1 MHPSFKVYSVSL
13 KRPKNK
19 LPSLF
24 KKYGLH
30 ILSALL
36 LIISFFYNSG
46 QQALLADEP
55 TRALNALEIML
66 RQNPIPTINGEIYL
80 NKPPLYNWMLI
91 PFYKAFGF
99 DEAIT
104 RLPAILSLLIL
115 GFLVFYFNRK
125 FTGDFDTSFFV
136 AIAFLTSG
144 NLFFYS
150 SLLGHIDATFSI
162 FMFLLFMLNYQYGK
176 QGNWNALFRW
186 CYILC
191 FIGFMLKGIPAL
203 VFVAI
208 TLLVTA
214 IFFKRFK
221 VLFSASHFLNM
232 LWLFV
237 PVALYFW
244 AFSYYYPLDEY
255 FLNLWSESSKR
266 TVMEKSF
273 LESIQHIF
281 VFPFQFVLDTAPWSF
296 LVFIFFIKKCRNYVW
311 NNEYLRYSLLVLVA
325 NIAIYWLAP
334 DNRARYV
341 MMLYPLFFTVV
352 LFAFTNQ
359 NLMEKKWARIAFKW
373 FPMVLPILLIGA
385 YFIHLDFFQAYRIEL
400 IVLVVLAIILAV
412 FTWKSKQISF
422 FPLLFFMLI
431 LRLGFDLIAIPDRV
445 ITGGATVE
453 RCNGN
458 KIAEITQNE
467 PLSMF
472 CSNLQHSTTFYITE
486 QRQQILP
493 ITNAEDKW
501 DANSF
506 YLTPTALITDTANTT
521 VFFEF
526 ERRHQNTPFSL
537 VKFNKGFPK
546 VPK

>member
-1 MHPSFKVYSVSL
+1 MSDLLS
-13 KRPKNK
+13 
-19 LPSLF
+19 
-24 KKYGLH
+24 KYGLH
-30 ILSALL
+30 ILSVLL
-36 LIISFFYNSG
+36 LVLSLFYNSG

-99 DEAIT
+99 GEAVT
-104 RLPAILSLLIL
+104 RLPAFLSLLIIS
-115 GFLVFYFNRK
+115 FLVFHYNRK
-125 FTGDFDTSFFV
+125 FTGDFNTSFFV
-136 AIAFLTSG
+136 AMAFLTSG
-144 NLFFYS
+144 NLLFYS

-176 QGNWNALFRW
+176 QGNWNAVFRW
-186 CYILC
+186 SYILC

-214 IFFKRFK
+214 LFFKRFK

-273 LESIQHIF
+273 LQSIQHVF
-281 VFPFQFVLDTAPWSF
+281 VFPFQFILDTAPWSF
-296 LVFIFFIKKCRNYVW
+296 LVFIFFIKKCRQFVW
-311 NNEYLRYSLLVLVA
+311 NNEYLRYSLLVLLA

-341 MMLYPLFFTVV
+341 MMLYPLFFAVV
-352 LFAFTNQ
+352 LYAFSNQ
-359 NLMEKKWARIAFKW
+359 KLLEKKWAKVAFTML
-373 FPMVLPILLIGA
+373 PMALPALLIGA
-385 YFIHLDFFQAYRIEL
+385 YFIHLDFFQAYRMEL
-400 IVLVVLAIILAV
+400 AVLVVLAIALAG
-412 FTWKSKQISF
+412 FTWKSKQASL

-431 LRLGFDLIAIPDRV
+431 VRLGFDLIAIPDRV

-453 RCNGN
+453 RYNGT
-458 KIAEITQNE
+458 KIAEITKNE

-472 CSNLQHSTTFYITE
+472 CSNLQHSTTFYITD
-486 QRQQILP
+486 QRRQILP
-493 ITNAEDKW
+493 ITNAEDTW
-501 DANSF
+501 DANSY
-506 YLTPTALITDTANTT
+506 YLTPTDLIKDTANTT
-521 VFFEF
+521 VYFQF

-537 VKFNKGFPK
+537 VKFKNGFPK
-546 VPK
+546 VKK